1 MNNRNWGWIATAI
14 GILAIILLYTD
25 VILHPDSFM
34 FGAYG
39 DSVKNYFTFAWH
51 VRYDTNWL
59 HFGGMNYPFGDHVC
73 YTDGHPIV
81 SLLLGHFGFVK
92 QYPVGT
98 LNMLMLLS
106 QILGIFSVYLL
117 LKELGLQRFVAAIGG
132 LSMIWMQ
139 PTMFRM
145 LGHFSLSHVWA
156 IPFALYLLVK
166 YWNSSKS
173 IWIASLAV
181 YCIFLFFLHPYYGMM
196 VSLIPFCTGIL
207 DFTLNALYRKSLSR
221 SGLFILSGILA
232 PAFYLAFLKLTD
244 THPERPDKALGFL
257 IHTSSI
263 DDILVSSLPPFK
275 HFMSQIIKVE
285 RQNWEGSAYI
295 GLATML
301 ILVVFTGFQLYNF
314 KKAAINPDNLF
325 MRLLGAGIIILL
337 FSFGFPFKYGF
348 EQWLNYVPFIEQFRA
363 PGRFAW
369 VFFFIVVSFAFYIL
383 NSWCI
388 ALFRN
393 GKRIMAFGLPLL
405 VFGVFFAEG
414 YIPQT
419 GMAIKAQKNKN
430 TLTTEPQNEIRTEL
444 KRIKG
449 QNFEAIIP
457 VPFFHYG
464 TDYLFLSSDY
474 GEQKL
479 AYELAYHAGV
489 PLMASSDPRASLI
502 ETRAVLNYF
511 SPPHVNKSIRKQL
524 PSDGLFYVYNLSGR
538 EEVQNNYYLPR
549 RIAQISMLQERLT
562 YQNLKTAI
570 ANFDTSTIKSSFS
583 KHSNSNFLISIR
595 NSTNGDDKMKAST
608 KQIIE
613 LDTRQLADFKPKM
626 AYEASVMLYAKNIHR
641 ASIDFVLERIHNN
654 DIQLIKRTNVNES
667 FHHYSDSALCVLT
680 FMAPDSTG
688 SYKLTLKGTPE
699 NKLTYQ
705 YNHFLLRE
713 KSELVLSIDSASG
726 KTQIKRINNFATDN

>member
-1 MNNRNWGWIATAI
+1 MNNRNWGWIASAI
-14 GILAIILLYTD
+14 GILTIILLYTD
-25 VILHPDSFM
+25 VLLHPDSFM

-81 SLLLGHFGFVK
+81 SLILGHFDFVK
-92 QYPVGT
+92 EYPVGT
-98 LNMLMLLS
+98 LNILMLTS
-106 QILGIFSVYLL
+106 QVLGIASVYLL
-117 LKELGLQRFVAAIGG
+117 LKQLGISSYVAALGG

-166 YWNSSKS
+166 FWNSNRSM
-173 IWIASLAV
+173 WIGLLTA
-181 YCIFLFFLHPYYGMM
+181 YCILLFFLHPYYGMM
-196 VSLIPFCTGIL
+196 VSLIPFCFGITDL
-207 DFTLNALYRKSLSR
+207 IINTLHRKPIIKSSM
-221 SGLFILSGILA
+221 FCLSGILA

-301 ILVVFTGFQLYNF
+301 ILVVYSGQQLINYKKIVF
-314 KKAAINPDNLF
+314 KPTSLF
-325 MRLLGAGIIILL
+325 VRLLSTALIILL
-337 FSFGFPFKYGF
+337 FAFGFPFKYGY
-348 EQWLNYVPFIEQFRA
+348 EEWLNYVPFIEQFRA

-369 VFFFIVVSFAFYIL
+369 VFFFILVSIAFYIL
-383 NSWCI
+383 NSWCNTLLKKEKKSI
-388 ALFRN
+388 AY
-393 GKRIMAFGLPLL
+393 ALPLL
-405 VFGVFFAEG
+405 AFGVFFSEG
-414 YIPQT
+414 YIAQT
-419 GMAIKAQKNKN
+419 GMADKAQKNKN
-430 TLTTEPQNEIRTEL
+430 TLTKEPKNEIRNEL
-444 KRIKG
+444 KYIKG
-449 QNFEAIIP
+449 KGFDAIIP

-489 PLMASSDPRASLI
+489 PLMSSSDPRASLK
-502 ETRAVLNYF
+502 ETRAILNYF
-511 SPPHVNKSIRKQL
+511 SPPHINKTIRNQL
-524 PSDGLFYVYNLSGR
+524 PNDALFYVYNLSGR

-549 RIAQISMLQERLT
+549 RIAQISTLQERST

-583 KHSNSNFLISIR
+583 KHSNTNFLISLR
-595 NSTNGDDKMKAST
+595 NRTNAENKMKAST
-608 KQIIE
+608 RQIIE
-613 LDTRQLADFKPKM
+613 LDTRQLAYFKPKIG
-626 AYEASVMLYAKNIHR
+626 YEASIMLYAKNIHR

-654 DIQLIKRTNVNES
+654 DVQLIKRTNINES
-667 FHHYSDSALCVLT
+667 FHHYGDSAMCILT
-680 FMAPDSTG
+680 FMAPDSIGT
-688 SYKLTLKGTPE
+688 YKLTLKGTPD
-699 NKLTYQ
+699 NKLSYQ

-713 KSELVLSIDSASG
+713 KSEIVLDVDSTSG
-726 KTQIKRINNFATDN
+726 KPRINRINNFSTGN